1 MALHV
6 APPPP
11 PCSQRTHPASQ
22 KTTTSVAG
30 VEQDPTFPQR
40 RRCPPT
46 PPPPSERPGGHTAR
60 KHLTSTATVSMA
72 TRDGFFLHTP
82 SCALCE
88 LKKKKKNVSAVAQKN

>member
-40 RRCPPT
+40 RRH
-46 PPPPSERPGGHTAR
+46 PPPLPSERPGGHGEETPDLR
-60 KHLTSTATVSMA
+60 RHC
-72 TRDGFFLHTP
+72 LHGYQRWVLSP
-82 SCALCE
+82 HAFMCAL
-88 LKKKKKNVSAVAQKN
+88 